1 MLAFA
6 YIFYIHIRFRRSKYV
21 TCTTLVLQTICGSAS
36 LASDSLPPYLEPCIA
51 ILQLTLACIISV
63 MGYLKLEARAEG
75 HRSASLSYNEIYRHL
90 SVVLARRPCERP
102 PVFAMLENS
111 EQALLQLEK
120 IAPLVPNNIC
130 ARTLKK
136 ESALKTFEMND
147 LPGEISI
154 LSPVEVFSGAT
165 EVMEI
170 EVVTD
175 SSDSVEAASYKPKRR
190 PSSPTP
196 VPLNA
201 LESPADFEAP
211 SPPDEKKDEE
221 GFMEAVTEV

>member
-1 MLAFA
+1 MAAFA
-6 YIFYIHIRFRRSKYV
+6 SMIYTHPIHRSKYV
-21 TCTTLVLQTICGSAS
+21 TCTTLCLQTICGSAS
-36 LASDSLPPYLEPCIA
+36 LASDSLPHYLGTCIA

-63 MGYLKLEARAEG
+63 MGFLKLEARAEG
-75 HRSASLSYNEIYRHL
+75 HRSAGLSYNEIYRHL
-90 SVVLARRPCERP
+90 AVVLARRPCERP
-102 PVFAMLENS
+102 PVFALMENT

-120 IAPLVPNNIC
+120 IAPLVPSTIC

-154 LSPVEVFSGAT
+154 LSPVEVYSGAT

-170 EVVTD
+170 EVMTD
-175 SSDSVEAASYKPKRR
+175 SSDSLEAATYKPERR
-190 PSSPTP
+190 PSSHTP
-196 VPLNA
+196 VPLNT
-201 LESPADFEAP
+201 LESPADVEAP
-211 SPPDEKKDEE
+211 SPSDKTKDEE